1 MTRCMQQRAVYQ
13 SVGPGSWPG
22 YLIAMARHQSM
33 HVAEAQL
40 TAVNHACCEV
50 NNSVQLCK

>member
-1 MTRCMQQRAVYQ
+1 MQQRAVYQ

-33 HVAEAQL
+33 HVAGAQL
-40 TAVNHACCEV
+40 TAVNQACCET